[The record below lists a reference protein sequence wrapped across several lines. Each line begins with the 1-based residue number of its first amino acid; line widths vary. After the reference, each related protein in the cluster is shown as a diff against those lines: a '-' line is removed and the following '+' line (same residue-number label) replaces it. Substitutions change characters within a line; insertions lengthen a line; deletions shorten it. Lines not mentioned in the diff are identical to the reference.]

1 MFLFVRSNSCL
12 AATVLAL
19 VVLLS
24 CGKKDV
30 EGTSPEVSP
39 LVPGISR
46 NLTRSDVAPKYW
58 LDYLGPVKNPVTAK
72 SIQVSGD
79 TRIAISGWAVDGSTN
94 TPAGGVDVVID
105 EAPYVAQYGIV
116 RTDVAASYNRP
127 DYTSSGFQLVLAPG
141 KLSKGP
147 HSVSIRIISSDRKSY
162 YQGPVVQ
169 FSVS

>member
-1 MFLFVRSNSCL
+1 MFPFVRSSSCL
-12 AATVLAL
+12 AATVLAM

-30 EGTSPEVSP
+30 AGTPPEVSQM
-39 LVPGISR
+39 VPGISA
-46 NLTRSDVAPKYW
+46 NLTRSDVAPKYVF
-58 LDYLGPVKNPVTAK
+58 DYLGPVKEPVTQK

-79 TRIAISGWAVDGSTN
+79 TRLAIVGWAIDGSTN
-94 TPAGGVDVVID
+94 TLAGGVDVVID
-105 EAPYVAQYGIV
+105 QAPYVAQYGVV

-127 DYTSSGFQLVLAPG
+127 DYAASGFQLVLAPG
-141 KLSKGP
+141 KLPKGP
-147 HSVSIRIISSDRKSY
+147 HSVSIRIISSDKKSY

>member
-30 EGTSPEVSP
+30 EVASPEVSP
-39 LVPGISR
+39 LVPGISQ
-46 NLTRSDVAPKYW
+46 NLTRSDLAPTYAF
-58 LDYLGPVKNPVTAK
+58 DNLGPVKDPVVQK
-72 SIQVSGD
+72 SVQVSGD
-79 TRIAISGWAVDGSTN
+79 TRIAFLGWAIDGSTK
-94 TPAGGVDVVID
+94 TPAGGVDVVVD
-105 EAPYVAQYGIV
+105 EAPYVAKYGIA
-116 RTDVAASYNRP
+116 RPDVGTFFKRP
-127 DYTSSGFQLVLAPG
+127 DYTNSGFELILAPG
-141 KLSKGP
+141 KLPKGP

-169 FSVS
+169 FSVT

>member
-30 EGTSPEVSP
+30 EVASPEVSP

-46 NLTRSDVAPKYW
+46 NLTRSDVAPKYYF
-58 LDYLGPVKNPVTAK
+58 DSLGPVKEPVLQK
-72 SIQVSGD
+72 SVQVPGD
-79 TRIAISGWAVDGSTN
+79 TRIAITGWAVDGSTN

-116 RTDVAASYNRP
+116 RTDVATSYKLP
-127 DYTSSGFQLVLAPG
+127 DYTNSGFQLILVPG

-147 HSVSIRIISSDRKSY
+147 HSVSIRVISSDRKSY

-169 FSVS
+169 FSVT